1 VSICAQPPRPTGC
14 PEPVRGNETV
24 ISQPFPL
31 PAQDGPST
39 GVLVVTTLPD
49 NVHVRARVLICYD
62 IAADVQAVEG
72 VSTLAELL
80 SVVETWWDTYW
91 HVTDHLNGRGP
102 NGDLST

>member
-1 VSICAQPPRPTGC
+1 
-14 PEPVRGNETV
+14 
-24 ISQPFPL
+24 
-31 PAQDGPST
+31 
-39 GVLVVTTLPD
+39 
-49 NVHVRARVLICYD
+49 VLICYD